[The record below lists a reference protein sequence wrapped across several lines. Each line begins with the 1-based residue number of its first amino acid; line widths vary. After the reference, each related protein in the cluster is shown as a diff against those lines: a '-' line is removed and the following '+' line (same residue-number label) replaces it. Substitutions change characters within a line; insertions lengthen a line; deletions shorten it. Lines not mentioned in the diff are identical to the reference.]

1 MNPASIS
8 QSTPPCIVL
17 GLETQ
22 IGLGIVRELGRAG
35 VRVIG
40 IAQEAHAI
48 GLASSYLAR
57 ALVVT
62 EPRSAK
68 LITMIHALGEELGDC
83 CLIAVSE
90 TNLVWLAANRTRLG
104 RVRPITPSAAA
115 MEIVLDKQRT
125 LRVARALG
133 IRTPESTEPTSLD
146 DVLHLAASVRFPV
159 VLKWS
164 DPVKVAH
171 SLDAAAL
178 DVIKAEYIYSA
189 AELVAVGRRYAPIGK
204 WPLVQTY
211 CPGYGLGQFFYMHQ
225 GECLRRFQHRRIAEW
240 PPEGGFSSVCDAVSL
255 GEHVALQAQ
264 SIALLQAIGWEG
276 VAMVEYRFDPVNG
289 KAVLMEINGR
299 YWGSYP
305 LAVACDAGFAVI
317 AYCLHS
323 HVPLPTLPPVRQ
335 DVRCRMVATELK
347 RLVRICLQPQRI
359 VDRAFKI
366 RKGTELTRFIADFFS
381 PRVCYYVWSVADP
394 RPFLA
399 DIANVVRKAIHRD
412 EAAPPVQKSR

>member
-1 MNPASIS
+1 MNLHANL
-8 QSTPPCIVL
+8 QSAPPCIVL

-48 GLASSYLAR
+48 GLTSRYLTR

-68 LITMIHALGEELGDC
+68 LINMIQALGEELGDC

-90 TNLVWLAANRTRLG
+90 ANLVWLAANRSRLG
-104 RVRPITPSAAA
+104 RVRPITPSMAA

-125 LRVARALG
+125 LCVARALG
-133 IRTPESTEPTSLD
+133 MRTPKSSEPTSLD
-146 DVLHLAASVRFPV
+146 DVLHLAASARFPV
-159 VLKWS
+159 VLKWK
-164 DPVKVAH
+164 DPARVAH

-178 DVIKAEYIYSA
+178 HAIKAEYIYSA

-240 PPEGGFSSVCDAVSL
+240 PPEGGFSSVCDAVPL
-255 GEHVALQAQ
+255 GEHTGLQAQ

-276 VAMVEYRFDPVNG
+276 VAMVEYRFDPVTG

-305 LAVACDAGFAVI
+305 LAVACGAGFAVI

-323 HVPLPTLPPVRQ
+323 HLPLPTLPPMRQ

-347 RLVRICLQPQRI
+347 RLVRICFQPQLI

-366 RKGTELTRFIADFFS
+366 RKWSELTRFIVDFFR

-412 EAAPPVQKSR
+412 ESAPPVQKTG